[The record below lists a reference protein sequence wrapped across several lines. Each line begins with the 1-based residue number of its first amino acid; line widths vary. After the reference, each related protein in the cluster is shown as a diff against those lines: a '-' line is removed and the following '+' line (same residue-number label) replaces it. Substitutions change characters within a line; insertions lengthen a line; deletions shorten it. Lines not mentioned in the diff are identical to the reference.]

1 MEQREC
7 AGYIITQSIKV
18 KDSEFVLGEH
28 PKKDMYV
35 TWRCKDGDNYF
46 WGHYTSNRYEA
57 LKDLCWTVLQSR
69 QSGCPL
75 CAGGAEMACH
85 YKAGFRHDFHGQ
97 VSVSQRCR
105 EDG

>member
-46 WGHYTSNRYEA
+46 WGHYTSNRYDA
-57 LKDLCWTVLQSR
+57 LKDLCQR
-69 QSGCPL
+69 
-75 CAGGAEMACH
+75 AEREIDSLAPI
-85 YKAGFRHDFHGQ
+85 GEIPPIT
-97 VSVSQRCR
+97 SQKEQER
-105 EDG
+105 ER

>member
-35 TWRCKDGDNYF
+35 IWRCKDGDNYF
-46 WGHYTSNRYEA
+46 WGHYTSNWYEA
-57 LKDLCWTVLQSR
+57 LKDLCQRAEKEIDYLAAI
-69 QSGCPL
+69 GEIPL
-75 CAGGAEMACH
+75 ITSKKE
-85 YKAGFRHDFHGQ
+85 Q
-97 VSVSQRCR
+97 ER
-105 EDG
+105 ER

>member
-35 TWRCKDGDNYF
+35 IWRCKDGDNYF

-57 LKDLCWTVLQSR
+57 LKDLCQR
-69 QSGCPL
+69 
-75 CAGGAEMACH
+75 AE
-85 YKAGFRHDFHGQ
+85 GD
-97 VSVSQRCR
+97 
-105 EDG
+105 

>member
-1 MEQREC
+1 MDQREC

-46 WGHYTSNRYEA
+46 WGHHTSNRYEA
-57 LKDLCWTVLQSR
+57 LKDLCQR
-69 QSGCPL
+69 
-75 CAGGAEMACH
+75 AEKEIDYLA
-85 YKAGFRHDFHGQ
+85 AIGEIPPIT
-97 VSVSQRCR
+97 SQKEQER
-105 EDG
+105 ER